1 MALDLT
7 GVMVATVTPFT
18 RGGAAVDHDWIPP
31 HLRFLEQ
38 AGISSVFTLGTNGE
52 GPSVGVAERRQ
63 VVETVVAHQGGLGVV
78 AGAGTAALPDT
89 IRAANDALEAGAD
102 AVAILPPFFEAQ
114 VDSAGLLGY
123 FDAVLEAL
131 PAPGRVLLYN
141 IPHKAQVDI
150 PDDVVL
156 ALLDLHGERVIG
168 IKDSSGVVERTSRY
182 LAIAERFPTFTVLAG
197 ADAHHDRLYAAG
209 CRGAVTGL
217 GNAVPHLV
225 LGIQAG
231 APERPRCRARA
242 AGAGATA
249 GAARALPVARGAEA
263 ADRDH
268 RPAPRHMRAAAA
280 PGSDGR
286 GATGV
291 RSGGRRLSPRRVTS
305 ILSAGQR
312 SRGRRSCAS

>member
-225 LGIQAG
+225 LGIQAAHRSG
-231 APERPRCRARA
+231 RDAGRVQRELERLRGLLAPYPSLAALKQLIGITAR
-242 AGAGATA
+242 
-249 GAARALPVARGAEA
+249 LPVTCVRPPHRDLTAEEQREFEA
-263 ADRDH
+263 AVV
-268 RPAPRHMRAAAA
+268 AYL
-280 PGSDGR
+280 R
-286 GATGV
+286 GE
-291 RSGGRRLSPRRVTS
+291 
-305 ILSAGQR
+305 
-312 SRGRRSCAS
+312 

>member
-7 GVMVATVTPFT
+7 GVMVAAVTPFT

-63 VVETVVAHQGGLGVV
+63 VVETVVAHKGGLGVV

-89 IRAANDALEAGAD
+89 IRAANDAMEAGAD

-123 FDAVLEAL
+123 FDAILEAV

-156 ALLDLHGERVIG
+156 ALLDRHGERVIG
-168 IKDSSGVVERTSRY
+168 IKDSSGIVERTSRY
-182 LAIAERFPTFTVLAG
+182 LAVAERFPTFTVLAG
-197 ADAHHDRLYAAG
+197 ADARHDRLYAAG
-209 CRGAVTGL
+209 CKGAVTGL

-225 LGIQAG
+225 LGIQAAHRSG
-231 APERPRCRARA
+231 RDAGRVQRELERLRTLLAPYPALA
-242 AGAGATA
+242 ALKQLIGVTA
-249 GAARALPVARGAEA
+249 QLPVTCVRPPQRDLTAAEQREFEAAIVAYLRGA
-263 ADRDH
+263 
-268 RPAPRHMRAAAA
+268 
-280 PGSDGR
+280 
-286 GATGV
+286 
-291 RSGGRRLSPRRVTS
+291 
-305 ILSAGQR
+305 
-312 SRGRRSCAS
+312 

>member
-7 GVMVATVTPFT
+7 GVMVAAVTPFT

-63 VVETVVAHQGGLGVV
+63 IVETVVAHKGGLGVV

-89 IRAANDALEAGAD
+89 IQAANDALEAGAD

-123 FDAVLEAL
+123 FDAILAAV
-131 PAPGRVLLYN
+131 PAPGRLLLYN

-156 ALLDLHGERVIG
+156 ALLDRHGERVIG
-168 IKDSSGVVERTSRY
+168 IKDSSGIVERTSRY

-197 ADAHHDRLYAAG
+197 ADARHDQLYAAG
-209 CRGAVTGL
+209 CKGAVTGL

-225 LGIQAG
+225 LGIQTAHRGGRDAG
-231 APERPRCRARA
+231 RVQRELERLRTLLAPYPALA
-242 AGAGATA
+242 ALKQLIGVTA
-249 GAARALPVARGAEA
+249 ELPVTCVRPPQRDLTAEEQREFEAAIVAYLRGA
-263 ADRDH
+263 
-268 RPAPRHMRAAAA
+268 
-280 PGSDGR
+280 
-286 GATGV
+286 
-291 RSGGRRLSPRRVTS
+291 
-305 ILSAGQR
+305 
-312 SRGRRSCAS
+312 

>member
-18 RGGAAVDHDWIPP
+18 RAGAAVDHDWIPP

-38 AGISSVFTLGTNGE
+38 AGVSSVFTLGTNGE

-225 LGIQAG
+225 LGIQAAHRSDRDAG
-231 APERPRCRARA
+231 RVQRELERL
-242 AGAGATA
+242 
-249 GAARALPVARGAEA
+249 RALLAPYPSLAALKQLIGITARLPVTCVRPPHRDLTAEEQREFEA
-263 ADRDH
+263 AVV
-268 RPAPRHMRAAAA
+268 AYL
-280 PGSDGR
+280 R
-286 GATGV
+286 GE
-291 RSGGRRLSPRRVTS
+291 
-305 ILSAGQR
+305 
-312 SRGRRSCAS
+312 

>member
-1 MALDLT
+1 MALNLT

-18 RGGAAVDHDWIPP
+18 RGGAAVDRDWIPP

-38 AGISSVFTLGTNGE
+38 AGISSVFALGTNGE

-63 VVETVVAHQGGLGVV
+63 VVETVVAHRGGLGVV
-78 AGAGTAALPDT
+78 AGAGTSALPDT

-102 AVAILPPFFEAQ
+102 AVAILPPFFEAA

-123 FDAVLEAL
+123 FDAVLEAI
-131 PAPGRVLLYN
+131 PPPGRVLLYN

-182 LAIAERFPTFTVLAG
+182 LEIAEGFPTFTVLAG
-197 ADAHHDRLYAAG
+197 ADARHDRLYTAG
-209 CRGAVTGL
+209 CMGAVTGL

-225 LGIQAG
+225 LGIQA
-231 APERPRCRARA
+231 A
-242 AGAGATA
+242 
-249 GAARALPVARGAEA
+249 
-263 ADRDH
+263 H
-268 RPAPRHMRAAAA
+268 
-280 PGSDGR
+280 
-286 GATGV
+286 
-291 RSGGRRLSPRRVTS
+291 RSGGDAGRAQRELERLRTLLAPYPSLAALKQLIGITARLPVTYVRPP
-305 ILSAGQR
+305 QR
-312 SRGRRSCAS
+312 DLTAEEQRELEAAVVAYLRGE

>member
-7 GVMVATVTPFT
+7 GVMVAAVTPFT

-63 VVETVVAHQGGLGVV
+63 VVETVVAHKGGLGVV

-156 ALLDLHGERVIG
+156 ALLDRHGERVLG

-225 LGIQAG
+225 LGIQAAHRSG
-231 APERPRCRARA
+231 RDAGRVQRELERL
-242 AGAGATA
+242 
-249 GAARALPVARGAEA
+249 RALLAPYPSLAALKQLIGITARLPVPCVRPPHRDLTAEEQREFEA
-263 ADRDH
+263 AVV
-268 RPAPRHMRAAAA
+268 AYL
-280 PGSDGR
+280 R
-286 GATGV
+286 GE
-291 RSGGRRLSPRRVTS
+291 
-305 ILSAGQR
+305 
-312 SRGRRSCAS
+312 

>member
-7 GVMVATVTPFT
+7 GVMVAAVTPFT

-38 AGISSVFTLGTNGE
+38 AGIRAVFTLGTNGE

-63 VVETVVAHQGGLGVV
+63 VVETVVAHKGGLGVV

-123 FDAVLEAL
+123 FDAILEAV
-131 PAPGRVLLYN
+131 PDPGRVLLYN

-168 IKDSSGVVERTSRY
+168 IKDSSGIVERTSRY

-197 ADAHHDRLYAAG
+197 ADARHDRLYAAG
-209 CRGAVTGL
+209 CEGAVTGL

-225 LGIQAG
+225 LGIQTAHRSGRDAG
-231 APERPRCRARA
+231 RVQRELERLRTLLAPYPALA
-242 AGAGATA
+242 ALKQLIGVTA
-249 GAARALPVARGAEA
+249 QLPV
-263 ADRDH
+263 
-268 RPAPRHMRAAAA
+268 
-280 PGSDGR
+280 
-286 GATGV
+286 TGV
-291 RSGGRRLSPRRVTS
+291 RPP
-305 ILSAGQR
+305 QR
-312 SRGRRSCAS
+312 DLTAEEQREFEAAIGAYLRGE

>member
-182 LAIAERFPTFTVLAG
+182 LAIAERFPHVHGAG
-197 ADAHHDRLYAAG
+197 GRRRASRSAVCGRLQGRGDGAG
-209 CRGAVTGL
+209 QRGAAPRAWNPG
-217 GNAVPHLV
+217 
-225 LGIQAG
+225 G

-249 GAARALPVARGAEA
+249 GAARALPVARGVEA

-268 RPAPRHMRAAAA
+268 RTAPRHVRAAAA
-280 PGSDGR
+280 PGLDGR
-286 GATGV
+286 GATGI
-291 RSGGRRLSPRRVTS
+291 RSGGRRLSTRRVTS

-312 SRGRRSCAS
+312 SRGRRPCAS